1 MRLWHNESEETTSK
15 TTSEKHDQDPAPQ
28 TETYCEDG
36 EKRNHGESQ
45 SDGSHRINSC
55 RPPPLG
61 STDARNSF
69 APLTPITSH
78 QPDAAGFEYPEG
90 GLRAWLVVLGSFTG
104 MTACFGLMNTIG
116 IYNAYLS
123 EHQLKGYSPSVV
135 GWLFSIYI
143 FLAFFCGVLIGPIFD
158 AYGPRLLV
166 ALGTVCHVGGMVGLA
181 FSTGTRTKCMHSI
194 LSKLTSFTEYWH
206 FLLSIS
212 LVVGL
217 GSALI
222 FTPAVA
228 AIAHFFCKK
237 RGVAT
242 GLATTGGSIGGVVFP
257 LMLQSLFPKIGFT
270 HSTLVLAL
278 LFAVLLVFANLL
290 IRGRLQP
297 ARKKSD
303 GKAASVWPDFRIFR
317 NGIFALTTAGVFF
330 LEWGLFV
337 PVTYLSSYALASD
350 VGPTFSYQL
359 LAILNAG
366 SFFGRWIPGHV
377 CDRIGRFNTMIITL
391 VMCLVGVLGIW
402 LNVGGSVPGLVIFA
416 ILFGFG
422 SGSNISLAPVCVG
435 QLCGTEVFG
444 RWYATCYCI
453 VSIGC
458 LTGVPI
464 AGQILADEDGSY
476 KGLIGFTG
484 GCYVAGLVCF
494 VAARVIRT
502 GWRLRVIF

>member
-1 MRLWHNESEETTSK
+1 MRQWNDSEETTSK
-15 TTSEKHDQDPAPQ
+15 TISEKHNP
-28 TETYCEDG
+28 TSRT
-36 EKRNHGESQ
+36 S
-45 SDGSHRINSC
+45 SDNI
-55 RPPPLG
+55 
-61 STDARNSF
+61 STDAEKHCAKESHSNGSHSTESCHLPPPGSAAERNSGSI
-69 APLTPITSH
+69 LTPVTSH
-78 QPDAAGFEYPEG
+78 QPDAAELDYPEG

-116 IYNAYLS
+116 TYNAYLS
-123 EHQLKGYSPSVV
+123 EHQLAGYSPSVI

-158 AYGPRLLV
+158 AYGPRVLV
-166 ALGTVCHVGGMVGLA
+166 ALGTVCHVGGVVGLA
-181 FSTGTRTKCMHSI
+181 FSTGTRISNIKLI
-194 LSKLTSFTEYWH
+194 LSKLISFTEYWH

-297 ARKKSD
+297 ARKKGD

-317 NGIFALTTAGVFF
+317 NGIFTLTTAGVFF

-391 VMCLVGVLGIW
+391 VMCLVGVLGVW

-416 ILFGFG
+416 LLFGFG
-422 SGSNISLAPVCVG
+422 SGSNISLAPVCIG
-435 QLCGTEVFG
+435 RLCGTEVFG

-484 GCYVAGLVCF
+484 GCYVAGLLCF

-502 GWRLRVIF
+502 GWKLRAIF